1 MITAVVLIG
10 CEVGKV
16 HEVAEA
22 LVDIEGV
29 AEVYSVSGQHDI
41 MAMVRVKEYE
51 SLTTVVSEKIGAT
64 AGIASTE
71 THMAFRC
78 YSKHDME
85 TMWATAIGE

>member
-16 HEVAEA
+16 HAVAEA

-29 AEVYSVSGQHDI
+29 AEVYSISGHHDI
-41 MAMVRVKEYE
+41 MTLVRVKEYE
-51 SLTTVVSEKIGAT
+51 PLTTVVSERIGST
-64 AGIASTE
+64 RGITSTE

-78 YSKHDME
+78 YSKHNME
-85 TMWATAIGE
+85 KMWAAALGE